1 MANLHKTERKLP
13 WLVRDGG
20 LPSDW
25 LGGRIGGKFF
35 AVTQSNLRGMP
46 DTAAATHTHP
56 HRRRSNLPFATAEQ
70 VKTKGVYQSIICLS
84 REHQG

>member
-25 LGGRIGGKFF
+25 LGGKFF
-35 AVTQSNLRGMP
+35 AVTQSNLCGKP
-46 DTAAATHTHP
+46 DTAETYTHIQ
-56 HRRRSNLPFATAEQ
+56 A
-70 VKTKGVYQSIICLS
+70 G
-84 REHQG
+84 